1 MAPENQPKQASSN
14 RAMEKGKFPLVA
26 QIFSILDG
34 EPVLDKKLR
43 LGKRA
48 KVKRP
53 AIYRRKPLKFWLA
66 EARPKLIRAI
76 VKWLTIR
83 QAKHGFSS

>member
-26 QIFSILDG
+26 QIFSVLDG

-43 LGKRA
+43 FVERA
-48 KVKRP
+48 EIMRLAVNR
-53 AIYRRKPLKFWLA
+53 AEPLKFWLT

-83 QAKHGFSS
+83 QAKHCISS